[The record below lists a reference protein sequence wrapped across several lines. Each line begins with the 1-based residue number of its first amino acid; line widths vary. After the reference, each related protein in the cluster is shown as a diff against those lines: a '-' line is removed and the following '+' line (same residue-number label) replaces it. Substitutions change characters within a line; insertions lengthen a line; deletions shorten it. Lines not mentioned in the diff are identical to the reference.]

1 MSTTTPMK
9 ARAPQEHVIVA
20 QMGERAGAEAPSLL
34 DGRTSERRRQFTQW
48 TDSLG
53 EAASEGFVKLHHTG
67 QTAEEV
73 RRRFRRMDA
82 RSARRAMA
90 SGET

>member
-1 MSTTTPMK
+1 MSATTPVK

-20 QMGERAGAEAPSLL
+20 QLGERAGFAAPSLL
-34 DGRTSERRRQFTQW
+34 GGRTAERRRQFTQW

-67 QTAEEV
+67 QTADEV

-82 RSARRAMA
+82 RAARRAMA
-90 SGET
+90 SGKT